1 MLVHSTKLRQFSFY
15 VNCIFNKCAFYSC
28 FFCFF
33 NCGFILLNESCKI
46 HLTNMQNNV
55 CIILFLFLLHFIT
68 GFILL
73 NESCK
78 IQLTVMQKNVCILF
92 LFLFFVITIVSSC
105 EMSSKN

>member
-15 VNCIFNKCAFYSC
+15 VNIACSISVHSTPVFFIFYCS
-28 FFCFF
+28 
-33 NCGFILLNESCKI
+33 FILLNESCKI
-46 HLTNMQNNV
+46 QLTDMQNNV

-78 IQLTVMQKNVCILF
+78 IQLNYCNADNCLHSIPVFVVCYHYKFIL
-92 LFLFFVITIVSSC
+92 
-105 EMSSKN
+105 